1 MLEPVTGNSCGKG
14 IQMTTKIR
22 YATASKL
29 VVSPQRPI
37 LNGPGSTVPMMRRI
51 ARNVIGGMYEMHSA
65 MACNEMIALN
75 AVDEPM

>member
-1 MLEPVTGNSCGKG
+1 
-14 IQMTTKIR
+14 
-22 YATASKL
+22 